1 MRWFRKDK
9 FETEMAEEMR
19 HHVEL
24 QTELNRKAGM
34 NAGDARHAALRQ
46 FGNLAVIQQ
55 QVREGRG
62 WVWLEQLGGDLRHG
76 LRAIRKSP
84 GFAFVVIFTLALGIG
99 INLAVLALFNAVL
112 LQPLPGI
119 RQAGELVV
127 LGRVGSRPGNG
138 FGNSSYPVYRDYRA
152 AASPVFTELAAFA
165 QAEFSLANDGNVTEL
180 VRGELVSGNY
190 FQTLGVRLAAGRAFL
205 PQEDEV
211 AGRNPVAIISH
222 RLWQGRWAGDPAVI
236 GRTIHLNG
244 HAFTIV
250 GVAEPGF
257 KALQLPTAHDVWVPL
272 QMRGILTPSAMDP
285 LTDPNSRW
293 LRRIVGRLAPGVTL
307 QQAQDHITAL
317 SRALQPP
324 PPPGEPPA
332 WSHRV
337 VGYGPFPVPDKAGPY
352 TLFSILI
359 AIALLVLGAVTVNA
373 AGLFLSRALS
383 RRREAAVRLA
393 LGASRGRLVRQMV
406 AEGLVLA
413 ALAAVIGV
421 LASQFAAEWLV
432 AQIPGEN
439 GDGAALDIVFN
450 GPLAAASVGLAFLTA
465 MVVGLLPAWQASRVD
480 VLPALKFSEGAQSPR
495 RSRLRSGLVVAQVAL
510 SVVLLICAGLVGRS
524 LQKLEANDPSRRKDG
539 LLLTRMDLRL
549 NGYDNV
555 RGREFLTQLLERVKG
570 DAAVQ
575 RAALAGIAPFADGSL
590 GLGPVHG
597 GVLTADQAINCNVNF
612 VSEAY
617 FGSIGLPLLRGR
629 EFSAQDNAS
638 APPVAVINRVLA
650 ERLWPTQDPL
660 GQLLTIGEEATPR
673 LVVGLVNEDPSL
685 RTPNRPDEERPHYY
699 VPVAQVPL
707 TAVSLLVQTKGDPAA
722 LLATVRTAVRELDS
736 NVPLFQITT
745 LAAARDRTLW
755 QQRLVSW
762 LVLFC
767 SGSAVVLAMVGLYAA
782 LAQDVARRTR
792 EIGIRV
798 AIGAAGHDV
807 LSLVLGQGLRLTLLG
822 LGAGLAAAFGLTRLL
837 QSVLAGVSATDL
849 VTFIL
854 APMAMLALAALAC
867 WVPARRATEV
877 DPMVALRTE

>member
-1 MRWFRKDK
+1 
-9 FETEMAEEMR
+9 MADEMR

-24 QTELNRKAGM
+24 QTELNIRAGM
-34 NAGDARHAALRQ
+34 NAEDARYAALRQ
-46 FGNLAVIQQ
+46 FGNVAVIQEQ
-55 QVREGRG
+55 AREVRG
-62 WVWLEQLGGDLRHG
+62 WVWLEQLGSDLRHG
-76 LRAIRKSP
+76 VRSIRKSP
-84 GFAFVVIFTLALGIG
+84 GFAFVVIFTLALGLG
-99 INLAVLALFNAVL
+99 VNLAILALLNAVL

-119 RQAGELVV
+119 RHADELVV
-127 LGRVGSRPGNG
+127 LGRVGSRPGNS
-138 FGNSSYPVYRDYRA
+138 FGNSSYPVYHEYRA
-152 AASPVFTELAAFA
+152 AAAPVFTELAAFA

-190 FQTLGVRLAAGRAFL
+190 FATLGVRLAAGRDFL

-222 RLWQGRWAGDPAVI
+222 RLWLGRWAADPAVI
-236 GRTIHLNG
+236 GRTIRLNG
-244 HAFTIV
+244 HAFTVV

-272 QMRGILTPSAMDP
+272 QMRGVLMPSAVEP

-293 LRRIVGRLAPGVTL
+293 LRRIVGRLAPGVT
-307 QQAQDHITAL
+307 QKQAQGHITAL
-317 SRALQPP
+317 ARALQPP
-324 PPPGEPPA
+324 PPPGEQPA

-337 VGYGPFPVPDKAGPY
+337 VGYDPFPVPDKAGPY
-352 TLFSILI
+352 AFFGILI

-406 AEGLVLA
+406 AEGLILA
-413 ALAAVIGV
+413 TAAAVIGV
-421 LASQFAAEWLV
+421 AASQFAAEWLV

-439 GDGAALDIVFN
+439 GEGAALDIVFN
-450 GPLAAASVGLAFLTA
+450 GPLAAASVGLAFVTA
-465 MVVGLLPAWQASRVD
+465 LVVGLLPAWQASRVD

-495 RSRLRSGLVVAQVAL
+495 RSRLRSGLVVTQVAL

-524 LQKLEANDPSRRKDG
+524 LQKLETNDPTRRTDG
-539 LLLTRMDLRL
+539 LLLARLDLRL

-555 RGREFLTQLLERVKG
+555 RGQEFLTRLLERVSG
-570 DAAVQ
+570 DPAV
-575 RAALAGIAPFADGSL
+575 RRVAVAGVAPFADGSM

-597 GVLTADQAINCNVNF
+597 GVLTADQGISCNMNLVGG
-612 VSEAY
+612 SY
-617 FGSIGLPLLRGR
+617 FGAIGLPLLRGR
-629 EFSAQDNAS
+629 EFNAQDTAG
-638 APPVAVINRVLA
+638 APPVAIINRVLA
-650 ERLWPTQDPL
+650 ERLWPAQDPL
-660 GQLLTIGEEATPR
+660 GQLLTVGEETTPR
-673 LVVGLVNEDPSL
+673 LVVGQVNEDPSL
-685 RTPNRPDEERPHYY
+685 RTPNQPDEERPHYY
-699 VPVAQVPL
+699 VPAAQRPL
-707 TAVSLLVQTKGDPAA
+707 EAMSLLVQTKGDPAA
-722 LLATVRTAVRELDS
+722 LLATVRTAVRELDA

-745 LAAARDRTLW
+745 LVAARDRTLW

-767 SGSAVVLAMVGLYAA
+767 SGSAVVLAMIGLYAA

-798 AIGAAGHDV
+798 AIGAARHDV
-807 LSLVLGQGLRLTLLG
+807 LTLVLGQGLRLTLFG
-822 LGAGLAAAFGLTRLL
+822 LVAGLAAAFGLTRLL

-854 APMAMLALAALAC
+854 APLAMLIPAAAAC
-867 WVPARRATEV
+867 WLPARRATKV
-877 DPMVALRTE
+877 DPMVALRSE